1 MKDRKWFA
9 GLVVLTMAL
18 LLLPA
23 LVLVRPDAS
32 PTLDPL
38 AWAQASSCGNGILEP
53 GEECDP
59 PGSISCPPGSPAGAI
74 LPCSSD
80 CTCPPVAAPLDH
92 FQCYA
97 IKPRHRGTTDVTVV
111 DRFGTLSERLRFP
124 DRLCVPA
131 DKNGEGITDPT
142 DHLVGYELKA
152 PRNPRFQKRT
162 DQTVVNQFGTHQ
174 LDVLRPSR
182 LLVPSGKDG
191 VPQTPPPLDHF
202 QCYVIRNSRGGPR
215 FQPRTVTVSS
225 QIETVTLQ
233 VVRPFRLCVP
243 ADKNGEDPTAPSHP
257 DELLCYRTQSG
268 RFGDETHTI
277 TNQFG
282 ERDVRIISRN
292 ELCVPS
298 SANVVTTTTSSTTS
312 STGVSTTSS
321 PTSTSTSTS
330 APVTTSTSTPTST
343 TTTTTVY
350 GSPSRAFLQSS
361 RSLLD

>member
-1 MKDRKWFA
+1 MKSRKWFA
-9 GLVVLTMAL
+9 GLIVLTMAL

-23 LVLVRPDAS
+23 LVLRRPNAL

-38 AWAQASSCGNGILEP
+38 AWAQVSSCGNAILEP
-53 GEECDP
+53 GEQCDP

-74 LPCSSD
+74 LPCNAE
-80 CTCPPVAAPLDH
+80 CMCPPVAASLDH

-97 IKPRHRGTTDVTVV
+97 IKPRHSGQTDVTVV

-131 DKNGEGITDPT
+131 DKNDEGISNPSG
-142 DHLVGYELKA
+142 HLVGYSLKA

-162 DQTVVNQFGTHQ
+162 DETVVNQFGTLQ

-182 LLVPSGKDG
+182 LLVPSSKDG
-191 VPQTPPPLDHF
+191 VPQTGALDHF
-202 QCYVIRNSRGGPR
+202 QCYVVKNSKGGPK
-215 FQPRTVTVSS
+215 FMPRTVTVSS

-257 DELLCYRTQSG
+257 DELLCYKTQSG

-277 TNQFG
+277 ANQFG
-282 ERDVRIISRN
+282 QRDVTIISRN

-298 SANVVTTTTSSTTS
+298 SASAVTTTTTSTTAAPTTSSTTS
-312 STGVSTTSS
+312 TTVANSS
-321 PTSTSTSTS
+321 STSTTG
-330 APVTTSTSTPTST
+330 PNTTSTSTTTST
-343 TTTTTVY
+343 TTTLY
-350 GSPSRAFLQSS
+350 GSPSRAFLQRSG
-361 RSLLD
+361 SLLD